1 MNLLLLLI
9 IIIINIIG
17 CELCCLFFDLSSL
30 CFENFKWVSQF
41 KREFVRARESLQFGS
56 SFSAFFYF
64 DTLNDLKFSL
74 IFVICNKIMNKSE
87 NTPSVTRFSL
97 GFSPNKRF
105 RSIFKDFN
113 SFEIL
118 ESLEF
123 G

>member
-1 MNLLLLLI
+1 
-9 IIIINIIG
+9 
-17 CELCCLFFDLSSL
+17 
-30 CFENFKWVSQF
+30 
-41 KREFVRARESLQFGS
+41 
-56 SFSAFFYF
+56 
-64 DTLNDLKFSL
+64 
-74 IFVICNKIMNKSE
+74 VICNKIMNKSE

-123 G
+123 GWSECLRNSKSVSCSVLNGSFRNPKRICRNNSQSNQFLK